1 LSKSEEK
8 YIMDVAMF
16 KEEFPQVVTAL
27 IDLDIDLSTVKYSVI
42 KKVGSELKVKDKKL
56 YYSVMDNFDKVRRG
70 VYNMSPLVTN
80 INDYAKKEVPN
91 PKMMDE
97 VYIPEKDDTYVSWGN
112 TRDIEKI
119 IKSGQFYPTYITGL
133 SGNGKTMMV
142 EQSCA
147 KVKKEMVRVQI
158 TPETDE
164 DDLLGGFRLVKGE
177 TIFSKGPVIKA
188 MESGAI
194 LLLDEIDRGTNK
206 IMALQGVLEGKP
218 VLLKKTGEIVKP
230 AKGFN
235 VIATANTK
243 GQGSSDG
250 RFIAANVIDESF
262 LERFT
267 ITVEQ
272 SYPTN
277 ATEKKIVLNHMNKFD
292 VLDDNFA
299 EMLIVWSESIRKT
312 YEDGGVDE
320 QISTRRLC
328 HIVQSYSIFKDKK
341 KAIELSVAR
350 FDSDTKESFLD
361 LYSKIDVSV
370 LESKDGL
377 QDALAEAV
385 SG

>member
-1 LSKSEEK
+1 
-8 YIMDVAMF
+8 MDVAMF

-177 TIFSKGPVIKA
+177 TIFSKGPVIRA

-341 KAIELSVAR
+341 KAIELSVGR
-350 FDSDTKESFLD
+350 FDLDTKESFLD

-370 LESKDGL
+370 SESKDDL
-377 QDALAEAV
+377 LENVLTEAAATV
-385 SG
+385 